1 LYGATPTLSNG
12 NLEAAVNVT
21 TAYGS
26 FSLTS
31 GKWYWEITPTGTVF
45 TNTYIGIIDSTYIKT
60 DSSWSSQARAYVSN
74 ANKYDGAI
82 TSYGASYAANDVIGV
97 ALDLDAGTLVFYK
110 NGVSQGTAFSS
121 GLTGKEWKAL
131 AYTGQSATHIANFG
145 QRPFA
150 YTAPSGFKALCTQ
163 NLPAP
168 TIEDGST
175 AMDVVTYTGNGST
188 QTISGLGF
196 SPNLV
201 WIKGRSGATDHALYD
216 TVRGV
221 QQQLESNTTT
231 DETTESTGL
240 TAFNSDGFALGA
252 LAQANTSSATYV
264 AWAWDE
270 SVSAGFDIVTYTGNG
285 SARTIAHSLGV
296 APSMII
302 VKARTTASTDQGW
315 PVYHSANTAAPA
327 TDYLLL
333 NDTAATA
340 DLDTV
345 WNDTAPTS
353 SVFSVGTNAL
363 VNANADTYVAYCFAP
378 VAGYSS
384 FGSYT
389 GNGSADGPF
398 VYTGFRP
405 RFVLAKVTTTAND
418 WFIYDTERESFNV
431 MSKTLY
437 PNLTSVEDPGGAYL
451 IDLLSNGFKL
461 RASFSKIN
469 ASAATYVW
477 AAFAENPFSLARAR

>member
-1 LYGATPTLSNG
+1 M
-12 NLEAAVNVT
+12 
-21 TAYGS
+21 
-26 FSLTS
+26 
-31 GKWYWEITPTGTVF
+31 
-45 TNTYIGIIDSTYIKT
+45 D
-60 DSSWSSQARAYVSN
+60 
-74 ANKYDGAI
+74 
-82 TSYGASYAANDVIGV
+82 V
-97 ALDLDAGTLVFYK
+97 AL
-110 NGVSQGTAFSS
+110 
-121 GLTGKEWKAL
+121 
-131 AYTGQSATHIANFG
+131 
-145 QRPFA
+145 
-150 YTAPSGFKALCTQ
+150 
-163 NLPAP
+163 
-168 TIEDGST
+168 
-175 AMDVVTYTGNGST
+175 YTGNGST
-188 QTISGLGF
+188 QTISGLEF
-196 SPNLV
+196 SPDLV

-252 LAQANTSSATYV
+252 LAQANTSSATYA
-264 AWAWDE
+264 AWCWDE

-378 VAGYSS
+378 VSGYSS

-398 VYTGFRP
+398 VYLGFRP
-405 RFVLAKVTTTAND
+405 AMVIVKMSSSTGNWTILDSKRAGYNVDND
-418 WFIYDTERESFNV
+418 PLF
-431 MSKTLY
+431 
-437 PNLTSVEDPGGAYL
+437 PNLSNAEGTTDL
-451 IDLLSNGFKL
+451 IDITSNGFKV
-461 RASFSKIN
+461 RTTDATFNTN
-469 ASAATYVW
+469 AGTYVYATW
-477 AAFAENPFSLARAR
+477 AESPFQYSRAR

>member
-1 LYGATPTLSNG
+1 
-12 NLEAAVNVT
+12 
-21 TAYGS
+21 
-26 FSLTS
+26 
-31 GKWYWEITPTGTVF
+31 
-45 TNTYIGIIDSTYIKT
+45 
-60 DSSWSSQARAYVSN
+60 
-74 ANKYDGAI
+74 
-82 TSYGASYAANDVIGV
+82 
-97 ALDLDAGTLVFYK
+97 
-110 NGVSQGTAFSS
+110 
-121 GLTGKEWKAL
+121 
-131 AYTGQSATHIANFG
+131 
-145 QRPFA
+145 
-150 YTAPSGFKALCTQ
+150 
-163 NLPAP
+163 
-168 TIEDGST
+168 
-175 AMDVVTYTGNGST
+175 MDVKLYTGNGST

-252 LAQANTSSATYV
+252 LAQANTSSATYT
-264 AWAWDE
+264 AWCWDE

-398 VYTGFRP
+398 IYTGFRP
-405 RFVLAKVTTTAND
+405 RFVMLKGSSFVSNWHILDAARNAYNVTD
-418 WFIYDTERESFNV
+418 SF
-431 MSKTLY
+431 LR
-437 PNLTSVEDPGGAYL
+437 PNLSSQEFNGITEGAGSA
-451 IDLLSNGFKL
+451 IDILSNGFKL
-461 RASFSKIN
+461 RASFADSNTN
-469 ASAATYVW
+469 AASFVW
-477 AAFAENPFSLARAR
+477 AAFAESPFQYARAR